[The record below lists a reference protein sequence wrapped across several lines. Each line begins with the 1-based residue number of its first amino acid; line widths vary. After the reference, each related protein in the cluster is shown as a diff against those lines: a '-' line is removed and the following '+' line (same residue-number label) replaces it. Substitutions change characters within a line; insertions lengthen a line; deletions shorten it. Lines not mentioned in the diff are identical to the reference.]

1 MLEQYPEHACGKGPS
16 DRLKDV
22 THFLEEAV
30 KVVPIESIFS
40 AIAYMDNDTA
50 LECAKAIVAAEPQI
64 PPSLMMLTGAQK
76 AVVRLRTS
84 IHPHLAA
91 IIADDFARI
100 VVSTRR
106 CITRLPPRVSISA
119 PKHNQLRVIVAVPVG
134 YQVMTYSDMIQGR
147 TPQIVVDRY
156 ERTYD
161 LSPYLSSDSP
171 THPKLAS
178 RLEKYTQVQGGEKIL
193 EQVSNLSIEHVYP
206 VDSHRRH
213 TMRTSTLQSPL
224 EVLRDT
230 REKIASF
237 IEDSQKE
244 DLNSSQGT
252 QSSNEQ
258 MLTLVRDIN
267 EHNLRICAALLG
279 AFMEEQIRIPLLKSE
294 MDTAGVLSEKSSP
307 VAMGVWALFSMGY
320 KELKAK
326 LSSLQGN
333 PLLVK
338 ITDYISGV
346 LSDNLKKPSYA
357 HRSSKYDAKLQ
368 FLLQGIKRTVSCSS
382 QYISYSLEHQLCS
395 NLKFEK
401 DIPVKKLISDWDKIF
416 HGDALSLV
424 AKSHRPLIARWLKWA
439 VLIHDLREALA
450 KYTCVGV
457 TGLVNSGKS
466 QLVSKL
472 FGVQVHSQRLY
483 THTCTCINSISIYIY
498 TMQAAVGTTE
508 HKRTTVPLLYNL
520 DGKVNGLDVID
531 FPGVDDKD
539 HSIPQLAQLLLGLV
553 QVVVFVV
560 DYKYVNSTIVGL
572 NVITYIL
579 YYNTR
584 RIFSDVAKEWLHLLE
599 AEDVP
604 VVVCMTHADLRYNE
618 CMEKEEGNP
627 EPTPFK
633 INEIGADLMVRN
645 VLSVY

>member
-16 DRLKDV
+16 GRLKDV

-40 AIAYMDNDTA
+40 AVAYKDDDTA
-50 LECAKAIVAAEPQI
+50 LECAKAIIAAAPQI
-64 PPSLMMLTGAQK
+64 PPSMMMLTGAQK
-76 AVVRLRTS
+76 AVVRMRTG

-91 IIADDFARI
+91 FIADTFLRKI
-100 VVSTRR
+100 LSTRR
-106 CITRLPPRVSISA
+106 RIVHVPPRVSISA
-119 PKHNQLRVIVAVPVG
+119 PKHNQLCVSVDVPVG
-134 YQVMTYSDMIQGR
+134 YQVLSYSDMIQGK
-147 TPQIVVDRY
+147 TPRLVVDHY
-156 ERTYD
+156 ERKYD
-161 LSPYLSSDSP
+161 LSPFLSADIP

-178 RLEKYTQVQGGEKIL
+178 GLENYAKLTEGEKIL

-213 TMRTSTLQSPL
+213 TMHTSTLQSPL
-224 EVLRDT
+224 KVLRDT
-230 REKIASF
+230 REKIASS
-237 IEDSQKE
+237 IEDSHEE

-252 QSSNEQ
+252 QACNEQ
-258 MLTLVRDIN
+258 MLALVRDIN
-267 EHNLRICAALLG
+267 EHNLKICAALLG

-294 MDTAGVLSEKSSP
+294 MDTAGVISERSSP

-326 LSSLQGN
+326 LSSLHGN
-333 PLLVK
+333 PLLVE

-346 LSDNLKKPSYA
+346 LSDNLEKPSP
-357 HRSSKYDAKLQ
+357 RNSRYDAKLQ

-395 NLKFEK
+395 NLKFDK
-401 DIPVKKLISDWDKIF
+401 DIPIKRLMNDWDEIF

-472 FGVQVHSQRLY
+472 FGVQVH
-483 THTCTCINSISIYIY
+483 
-498 TMQAAVGTTE
+498 
-508 HKRTTVPLLYNL
+508 
-520 DGKVNGLDVID
+520 
-531 FPGVDDKD
+531 
-539 HSIPQLAQLLLGLV
+539 
-553 QVVVFVV
+553 
-560 DYKYVNSTIVGL
+560 
-572 NVITYIL
+572 
-579 YYNTR
+579 
-584 RIFSDVAKEWLHLLE
+584 
-599 AEDVP
+599 
-604 VVVCMTHADLRYNE
+604 
-618 CMEKEEGNP
+618 
-627 EPTPFK
+627 
-633 INEIGADLMVRN
+633 
-645 VLSVY
+645 